1 MAPNMKRFAGL
12 MLTASFLCPMLFVSG
27 CAKPKRDVPE
37 VTEDMPWYEA
47 SINSVDPGLNVSDYT
62 YCGML
67 VAGKA
72 GDYVVFRSFAQKAF
86 GLYDVFT
93 PEYNDYR
100 LVVHDLDG
108 NYCYDVDTKE
118 LIRSVEAEATQIF
131 IDDITVVSDE
141 VVISASFVA
150 GDEYKEQAFTY
161 DPGTQEITSTRDI
174 RTAEEM
180 AADPN
185 SDYAFTNYTAQ
196 VEEYYVKNYD
206 IALENGLEHHFAVTT
221 PDGETKDICIN
232 DEFPMDYLVLSYD
245 FLYLGDSVFAVK
257 YETYEHSNIF
267 CIIDIDNGTVKE
279 AGDTEYSWLYDVTNN
294 WDYKY
299 YNGIGNALLSQDGIT
314 LLDVETHEETVYI
327 DFDDC
332 DINRFDAASLEIID
346 LQDGKVTLAGVILR
360 NETSQMVFNYDA
372 EIVVLQRCDT
382 NPHVGEKIL
391 TAASFDELTYPM
403 AEAIRLFNLNNE
415 DAIIIMDPKYSY
427 DVVSKDIIFDA
438 NMDDETYDLQV
449 KAAFMNLLSIDLLA
463 NEGPDIILGTMEYD
477 QLNDPAMMLDLSDCT
492 EVEGVYENIMGFAKT
507 EDKIYQVPVAV
518 QLEGIMVDKDSTDTS
533 VPGFSYDSF
542 QEYLYG
548 PCNGSDPCLM
558 TRVEYLLTILAEE
571 GYTFRTEDGGYDLN
585 NERFAEAAAF
595 VDSLNLM
602 SDEELADQ
610 LASQSWMSN
619 DFSDHAVITTGL
631 ELLYQTGNLVSDK
644 ILMGFPSS
652 EAKGALMNVEQSVG
666 VCAATGA
673 PEACKAF
680 VKYLLQEDIQT
691 VFGKYCGISV
701 NCNAQAEACR
711 FFADM
716 MNGYFEC
723 IEDVHPYQDR
733 LALQEPV
740 EAVDPETFVSV
751 MDGYIRNAAGFRH
764 SEAAVELIIREE
776 IQAYFAGQKTIE
788 EVMDIIQ
795 NRVDLYVE
803 ERG

>member
-1 MAPNMKRFAGL
+1 MVN
-12 MLTASFLCPMLFVSG
+12 SG
-27 CAKPKRDVPE
+27 
-37 VTEDMPWYEA
+37 
-47 SINSVDPGLNVSDYT
+47 
-62 YCGML
+62 
-67 VAGKA
+67 
-72 GDYVVFRSFAQKAF
+72 
-86 GLYDVFT
+86 
-93 PEYNDYR
+93 
-100 LVVHDLDG
+100 
-108 NYCYDVDTKE
+108 
-118 LIRSVEAEATQIF
+118 
-131 IDDITVVSDE
+131 
-141 VVISASFVA
+141 
-150 GDEYKEQAFTY
+150 
-161 DPGTQEITSTRDI
+161 
-174 RTAEEM
+174 
-180 AADPN
+180 
-185 SDYAFTNYTAQ
+185 
-196 VEEYYVKNYD
+196 
-206 IALENGLEHHFAVTT
+206 
-221 PDGETKDICIN
+221 
-232 DEFPMDYLVLSYD
+232 
-245 FLYLGDSVFAVK
+245 
-257 YETYEHSNIF
+257 
-267 CIIDIDNGTVKE
+267 
-279 AGDTEYSWLYDVTNN
+279 
-294 WDYKY
+294 
-299 YNGIGNALLSQDGIT
+299 
-314 LLDVETHEETVYI
+314 
-327 DFDDC
+327 
-332 DINRFDAASLEIID
+332 
-346 LQDGKVTLAGVILR
+346 
-360 NETSQMVFNYDA
+360 
-372 EIVVLQRCDT
+372 
-382 NPHVGEKIL
+382 
-391 TAASFDELTYPM
+391 
-403 AEAIRLFNLNNE
+403 
-415 DAIIIMDPKYSY
+415 
-427 DVVSKDIIFDA
+427 
-438 NMDDETYDLQV
+438 
-449 KAAFMNLLSIDLLA
+449 
-463 NEGPDIILGTMEYD
+463 
-477 QLNDPAMMLDLSDCT
+477 
-492 EVEGVYENIMGFAKT
+492 
-507 EDKIYQVPVAV
+507 
-518 QLEGIMVDKDSTDTS
+518 STDTS

-571 GYTFRTEDGGYDLN
+571 GYTFRTDDGGYDLN
-585 NERFAEAAAF
+585 NEEFAEAAAF
-595 VDSLNLM
+595 VESLNLM

-610 LASQSWMSN
+610 LAWQSWMSN

-733 LALQEPV
+733 LALREPV